1 MKSMKKWIFSFV
13 LALVAISSLVFIPRG
28 DVFASSNCT
37 VNLNYEYFK
46 SELSNDL
53 TENIKDNYRGY
64 NSITV
69 QNGSLVNLPK
79 AGNDI
84 SGYYEL
90 SWKVLDI
97 DHFEDFNELT
107 PITSDITLYAF
118 WTPVDYYIYFIYPDN
133 IKSEIVNRKDS
144 QVYNF
149 ESSQLELYR
158 PQRPNYVFVNW
169 YKDAGL
175 TDLCLN
181 IPAHSTSD
189 FRLYPK
195 WRAVDYVVKYHNA
208 GENLYNINSY
218 NIETDDFTLRAPTKT
233 GHIFLG
239 WYLDEDFT
247 YPCTTIMGSMAGD
260 IDLYAKWEAIEYT
273 VTYILPDGSSQVV
286 KCKYGE
292 TAELPIINK
301 SIFEVI
307 KTSTSRENI
316 TEDTIILISKNNI
329 WYVYFI
335 GLIVLLGV
343 AGVVIFFTVRRNKKI
358 KKLRYMYQS
367 NYKKI

>member
-1 MKSMKKWIFSFV
+1 MKNVKKWIFSFV
-13 LALVAISSLVFIPRG
+13 LSILAVASLVFIPRG
-28 DVFASSNCT
+28 DIFAASNCT
-37 VNLNYEYFK
+37 VSLNYDYFK

-53 TENIKDNYRGY
+53 TSTIKNKYSGY
-64 NSITV
+64 KSLNV
-69 QNGSLVNLPK
+69 PAGSVATLPE

-97 DHFEDFNELT
+97 DHFEDFDELT

-118 WTPVDYYIYFIYPDN
+118 WTPVDYYIYFIYSDD
-133 IKSEIVNRKDS
+133 IKSEIINRRDS

-169 YKDAGL
+169 YRNEEL

-208 GENLYNINSY
+208 GENLYNISSY
-218 NIETDDFTLRAPTKT
+218 NVETSDFTLRSPTKT
-233 GHIFLG
+233 GHVFLG

-247 YPCTTIMGSMAGD
+247 YPCTTISGSMASD

-273 VTYILPDGSSQVV
+273 VTYILPDGSSQIV

-292 TAELPIINK
+292 TAELPEVEK
-301 SIFEVI
+301 SIFEII
-307 KTSTSRENI
+307 KTSSPRENI

-329 WYVYFI
+329 WYVYLI
-335 GLIVLLGV
+335 GLLVLLGV
-343 AGVVIFFTVRRNKKI
+343 AGVIIFFTIRIRKQI